1 MTETLSRMSNLSEK
15 QLAILNGELN
25 RSRKSVGVSYLL
37 WFLFGYL
44 GIHKFYMGKAV
55 WGISYFLMLVVGW
68 SIGGAG
74 VVLAEEGGGG
84 MAVFGLLLLIALGI
98 LLLVDLFTIPGQIRK
113 NQEKL
118 KEKLI
123 LDLEKQNQTA

>member
-25 RSRKSVGVSYLL
+25 RSKKSVGVSYLL

-44 GIHKFYMGKAV
+44 GVHKFYMGKAV

-84 MAVFGLLLLIALGI
+84 MAVFGFLLLIALGI

>member
-1 MTETLSRMSNLSEK
+1 MTDVLSRMSNLSEK

-25 RSRKSVGVSYLL
+25 RSKKSVGVSYLL

-44 GIHKFYMGKAV
+44 GVHKFYMGKTA
-55 WGISYFLMLVVGW
+55 WGIAYLLMLVVGW

-74 VVLAEEGGGG
+74 VVLVEEGGGG

-98 LLLVDLFTIPGQIRK
+98 LLFVDLFTIPGQIRK

-123 LDLEKQNQTA
+123 LDLEKQN